1 MAVKN
6 LQTLVVCVANIHG
19 VRVTGAEC
27 MGSMRIDASF
37 QAPLPLPRLLL
48 PGSYPIPTRPD
59 AELCADNAATAKAV
73 ERTGRSASGTG
84 VLPSARLVRS
94 ASGTVLSR
102 RFSFKFWTNRV
113 RG

>member
-6 LQTLVVCVANIHG
+6 LQTLAVRLANIHG

-27 MGSMRIDASF
+27 MRSMRTDGKF
-37 QAPLPLPRLLL
+37 QAPLSLPRLPR
-48 PGSYPIPTRPD
+48 PGFYPIPTRPD

-73 ERTGRSASGTG
+73 ERTGRSACGAG
-84 VLPSARLVRS
+84 VVPSAALVQS
-94 ASGTVLSR
+94 ASGTVLLR
-102 RFSFKFWTNRV
+102 RSSFKFWTKRV